1 MEKRRYTRMSMIE
14 TEIDAMLAE
23 GKSHK
28 EIEAHFELQGDRP
41 IHNYLKRRRRKEK
54 KILAG
59 IPARPKGRPPKGYA
73 KPEAEKDYEIK
84 RLKMENELLRDFLRL
99 AGRR

>member
-1 MEKRRYTRMSMIE
+1 
-14 TEIDAMLAE
+14 MLAE

-28 EIEAHFELQGDRP
+28 EIETHFGLQGERP
-41 IHNYLKRRRRKEK
+41 LHSFLKKRRRKERK
-54 KILAG
+54 QAAG
-59 IPARPKGRPPKGYA
+59 VVLRPKGRPPKGYT

-99 AGRR
+99 VGRR